1 VTAREVPVS
10 ARRAFSD
17 SPIASDDDD
26 VLGFGDYA
34 DALADLIDNLDT
46 STPLT
51 IAISAPWGSGKT
63 SLANLVVRRL
73 RDWPVLNGDPEH
85 VICWFRA
92 WIHDDAP
99 HLGASFAADVAKT
112 VNAHRPLLRRTISPL
127 PGAMLSAEERWHR
140 RLLVAGIALLIALPS
155 AFVPGL
161 RDLFIEQGVGRGA
174 AFGASLTSVAAVLT
188 VVYLIWSRL
197 FALAQKAASFV
208 DDPKSEAAK
217 GSMAEVREQLG
228 KLIAQVTHRRR
239 LVIFVDDLERC
250 RPPRAVEVCEVATQL
265 LDHPQV
271 VTVLLADMRAIAAAA
286 AIKYAALEGRYEP
299 TGDGDEPAGDSFMS
313 YGLSY
318 LEKLVQLQF
327 QIPVDRSLPRK
338 ILERELQ
345 A

>member
-1 VTAREVPVS
+1 VTAREVPAS

-17 SPIASDDDD
+17 SPITSDDDD

-161 RDLFIEQGVGRGA
+161 RDLFTEQGVGRGA

-228 KLIAQVTHRRR
+228 KLISQVTHHRR

-299 TGDGDEPAGDSFMS
+299 AVDGDEPASDSFMS